1 MSKLSDTKHN
11 KYFTAYKP
19 GDTFW
24 GIGIEN
30 ETYLELPNQPKV
42 SGKFIQESHK
52 SERYSVDYYKTY
64 LKNFFKKAV
73 ATQINTSEEYA
84 LPVLINSH
92 FLTACDPQG
101 EHATTFEKSPKPNPK
116 FQGKTNFQIL
126 KESNPYFEKEQDN
139 SYCFDGDTVEFMTLN
154 FYKTN
159 VKDTIKELIHSKKEF
174 LNHINAAKPEFCKGE
189 KLKYPP
195 ENYGFVRM
203 ATNPKNLAIFNNGT
217 YHFNFTLPTKLNS
230 SGDIENWNNFTF
242 RHKKAIRFIQFLEPF
257 FIAVY
262 GSGDVLSK
270 TAHGLR
276 FPAGS
281 QRCAASR
288 YISVGT
294 YDTTQK
300 ELITG
305 KLLQEDREL
314 LQKKWAPYHWYN
326 QLYAQINY
334 KKGDKVGFDINFN
347 KFKNHG
353 IEIRF
358 FDWFPEQHLEKV
370 LTVLVHILDIA
381 ESTPNLP
388 KNPLDSEIWHNITY
402 KAIWKGKKA
411 ILTKDELTY
420 VKSYFGIKKIRC
432 KSLDFDCVFE
442 ELAECL
448 KTRFGVKGPVS
459 QFMLTPPPKVTI
471 IEQVGLSS
479 CSLWCLPKTAATQ
492 TSTSGTSP
500 RNSEQ
505 PQK

>member
-242 RHKKAIRFIQFLEPF
+242 RHKKLYDLYNFLNLFLLRYMDLETYYQKQHMVFVFPQVLNVVLLVAIFL
-257 FIAVY
+257 
-262 GSGDVLSK
+262 
-270 TAHGLR
+270 
-276 FPAGS
+276 
-281 QRCAASR
+281 
-288 YISVGT
+288 
-294 YDTTQK
+294 
-300 ELITG
+300 
-305 KLLQEDREL
+305 
-314 LQKKWAPYHWYN
+314 
-326 QLYAQINY
+326 
-334 KKGDKVGFDINFN
+334 
-347 KFKNHG
+347 
-353 IEIRF
+353 
-358 FDWFPEQHLEKV
+358 
-370 LTVLVHILDIA
+370 
-381 ESTPNLP
+381 
-388 KNPLDSEIWHNITY
+388 
-402 KAIWKGKKA
+402 
-411 ILTKDELTY
+411 
-420 VKSYFGIKKIRC
+420 
-432 KSLDFDCVFE
+432 
-442 ELAECL
+442 
-448 KTRFGVKGPVS
+448 
-459 QFMLTPPPKVTI
+459 
-471 IEQVGLSS
+471 
-479 CSLWCLPKTAATQ
+479 
-492 TSTSGTSP
+492 
-500 RNSEQ
+500 
-505 PQK
+505 